1 MWIVNSQ
8 KMLWLCVLCVAAC
21 FALPQPVRH
30 VQASAQARVT
40 TQQTEPAYR
49 LKPGDKLSVR
59 FLHQP
64 ELNDAAVLVRPDGLI
79 SLQIV
84 DEIHAAGL
92 TAPQLKK
99 AIEKAYSEILLEPV
113 VTVSL
118 IEFVA
123 PRAFVSGQVTKPGSY
138 DLRNGQ
144 TVWQAIALAGGFTRD
159 AHRKMVLHAR
169 PVGER
174 TLKVTVIDLTQLLTP
189 GTQESDLKLEDGDYL
204 FVPDSKLSRFNRV
217 VEAFRSL
224 VPGFRIN

>member
-1 MWIVNSQ
+1 MWIVSYQ
-8 KMLWLCVLCVAAC
+8 KMLLLGFLSAVFLLVSSSS
-21 FALPQPVRH
+21 
-30 VQASAQARVT
+30 QAHSYAQAT
-40 TQQTEPAYR
+40 AAPPKAAGAYR
-49 LKPGDKLSVR
+49 VKTGDKLSVR

-64 ELNDAAVLVRPDGLI
+64 ELNEAAVIVRPDGMI
-79 SLQIV
+79 TLQIV
-84 DEIHAAGL
+84 DEIRAAGL
-92 TAPQLKK
+92 TAQELKK

-118 IEFVA
+118 LEFVA
-123 PRAFVSGQVTKPGSY
+123 PHAFVSGQVTKPGSY
-138 DLRNGQ
+138 ELRSGQ

-174 TLKVTVIDLTQLLTP
+174 TLKVTVIDLTQVLTP
-189 GTQESDLKLEDGDYL
+189 SGKEPDLKLEDGDYV

-224 VPGFRIN
+224 LPGFTIT

>member
-79 SLQIV
+79 TLQIV

-113 VTVSL
+113 VTVSI

-204 FVPDSKLSRFNRV
+204 FIPDSKLSRFNRV